1 MNLTRRK
8 PRKSRKQKNGRSLKN
23 TFNKKLKP
31 KFFMRGGNYKMDIA
45 KVYFDLFRLIKW
57 EPGKIYVNSDK
68 ADDAAD
74 YCKTVE
80 SVDCGTITIPYTTA
94 HSDLEPEMCCTYK
107 DRKVTRRSVNKFGH
121 ASIVYLNNKETPFM
135 FEGEFTKIQTTLFKI
150 FKPNLEKD
158 IIKKTYS
165 GSEKKGEIAEIIND
179 YSEEPIKKPEYTLEE
194 VCRYAD
200 EYPILAEIAEVLDP
214 KYRESAAFT
223 RARLVLPAIKGEIKE
238 VQLNTNKSFC
248 EHLGGGKVTKHLYF
262 SYGTTTNLHSVV
274 WDIELQTYVKKIQEW
289 IANGEV
295 QNIVLG
301 GHSVGSI
308 VIQHLGLQLIRL
320 GLDISKIYIIGSGC
334 CFTPDLFSE
343 AEVHQLKTAFL
354 DRLVF
359 MLTAYSK
366 EGLFHCDFI
375 NYPNTKMSSA
385 DFQINP
391 INTHLLV
398 CSSEFVEGKCEAVE
412 VINITSDVKN
422 VLPALS
428 AAIHDFSVYS
438 DLFRLVSESANL

>member
-1 MNLTRRK
+1 
-8 PRKSRKQKNGRSLKN
+8 
-23 TFNKKLKP
+23 
-31 KFFMRGGNYKMDIA
+31 MRGGNYKMDIA

-57 EPGKIYVNSDK
+57 EPGKIYVNPDDK
-68 ADDAAD
+68 DALD
-74 YCKTVE
+74 YCKRVE

-107 DRKVTRRSVNKFGH
+107 DRKVTKRSVNKFGH

-135 FEGEFTKIQTTLFKI
+135 FEEEFPKIQTTLFKEFI
-150 FKPNLEKD
+150 INYETD

-165 GSEKKGEIAEIIND
+165 DSEKKSEIAEIIND

-194 VCRYAD
+194 VRRYAD
-200 EYPILAEIAEVLDP
+200 EYPILAEIAEVLVP
-214 KYRESAAFT
+214 KYKESDAY
-223 RARLVLPAIKGEIKE
+223 RKVQLLPKKQEEIKE

-248 EHLGGGKVTKHLYF
+248 EHLDGGKVTKHLYF
-262 SYGTTTNLHSVV
+262 SYGTTTNLHGVA
-274 WDIELQTYVKKIQEW
+274 WDIELQTYVKKIQNW

-343 AEVHQLKTAFL
+343 AEVRQLKAAFL

-359 MLTAYSK
+359 VLTAYSK
-366 EGLFHCDFI
+366 EESFHCDFI
-375 NYPNTKMSSA
+375 SYPNTKMSED

-391 INTHLLV
+391 INTHLLS

-412 VINITSDVKN
+412 VINITSDLKN
-422 VLPALS
+422 VLPAR
-428 AAIHDFSVYS
+428 AVGIHEFVVYS
-438 DLFRLVSESANL
+438 DLFQIVSGSANL